1 MFNNFRV
8 FKIERGVKMDRAT
21 LKARLLRNEIVS
33 SAVNSSNLSTWS
45 YNPNISELTIL
56 FGRGTT
62 YRYKNVDRDTI
73 VKLINAKSVGKEFRK
88 SIMGKFEYKKE
99 DMQAIIG

>member
-1 MFNNFRV
+1 
-8 FKIERGVKMDRAT
+8 MDRAT
-21 LKARLLRNEIVS
+21 LKARLLRNEVVS

-56 FGRGTT
+56 FNRGTT
-62 YRYKNVDRDTI
+62 YRYKNVDTNTI
-73 VKLINAKSVGKEFRK
+73 LKLINAKSIGKEFRR

-99 DMQAIIG
+99 DIQSVL

>member
-1 MFNNFRV
+1 
-8 FKIERGVKMDRAT
+8 MDKAT
-21 LKARLLRNEIVS
+21 LKARLLRNEVVS
-33 SAVNSSNLSTWS
+33 SAVKSSNLSTWS

-62 YRYKNVDRDTI
+62 YKYKNVDKNTI
-73 VKLINAKSVGKEFRK
+73 VKLINAESVGKEFRN

-99 DMQAIIG
+99 DMQAVL

>member
-1 MFNNFRV
+1 
-8 FKIERGVKMDRAT
+8 MDRAT
-21 LKARLLRNEIVS
+21 LKARLLRNEVVS

-45 YNPNISELTIL
+45 YNPSISELTIL

-62 YRYKNVDRDTI
+62 YKYKNVDKDTI
-73 VKLINAKSVGKEFRK
+73 IKLINAKSVGKEFRK

-99 DMQAIIG
+99 EIQAVIG

>member
-1 MFNNFRV
+1 
-8 FKIERGVKMDRAT
+8 MDRAT
-21 LKARLLRNEIVS
+21 LRARLSRNEVVS

-56 FGRGTT
+56 FNRGTT
-62 YRYKNVDRDTI
+62 YRYKDVDTNTI
-73 VKLINAKSVGKEFRK
+73 LRLIDAESIGKEFRK

-99 DMQAIIG
+99 VSQAVL

>member
-1 MFNNFRV
+1 
-8 FKIERGVKMDRAT
+8 MDKAT
-21 LKARLLRNEIVS
+21 LKARLLRNEVVS
-33 SAVNSSNLSTWS
+33 SAVKSSNLSTWS

-62 YRYKNVDRDTI
+62 YKYKNVNKDTI
-73 VKLINAKSVGKEFRK
+73 VKLINAESVGKEFRN

-99 DMQAIIG
+99 DIQAIL

>member
-1 MFNNFRV
+1 
-8 FKIERGVKMDRAT
+8 MDRAT
-21 LKARLLRNEIVS
+21 LRARLSRNEVVS

-56 FGRGTT
+56 FNRGTT
-62 YRYKNVDRDTI
+62 YRYKDVDTKTI
-73 VKLINAKSVGKEFRK
+73 LRLIDAESVGKEFRN

-99 DMQAIIG
+99 DIQAVVG

>member
-1 MFNNFRV
+1 MFSSFRV
-8 FKIERGVKMDRAT
+8 FEVERGKKMDRAT
-21 LKARLLRNEIVS
+21 LKTRLLRNEVVS

-73 VKLINAKSVGKEFRK
+73 IKLINAESVGKEFRK

-99 DMQAIIG
+99 DMQAVL

>member
-1 MFNNFRV
+1 MFSSFRV
-8 FKIERGVKMDRAT
+8 FEIERGAKMDKAT
-21 LKARLLRNEIVS
+21 LKARLLRNEVVS

-56 FGRGTT
+56 FNRGTT
-62 YRYKNVDRDTI
+62 YRYKNVDSNT
-73 VKLINAKSVGKEFRK
+73 VLKLINAKSVGREFRN

-99 DMQAIIG
+99 DIQAVL

>member
-1 MFNNFRV
+1 
-8 FKIERGVKMDRAT
+8 MDKAT
-21 LKARLLRNEIVS
+21 LKARLLRNEVVS

-73 VKLINAKSVGKEFRK
+73 VKLINAESVGKEFRK

-99 DMQAIIG
+99 DMQAVL

>member
-1 MFNNFRV
+1 
-8 FKIERGVKMDRAT
+8 MDKAT

-33 SAVNSSNLSTWS
+33 SAVNSSNLSTWL

-56 FGRGTT
+56 FNRGTT
-62 YRYKNVDRDTI
+62 YRYKDVDTNT
-73 VKLINAKSVGKEFRK
+73 VLKLINAESVGKEFRN

-99 DMQAIIG
+99 DIQAVL